1 MLLLRN
7 PTYVRAVM
15 PGLILLSNWAQS
27 LLIIV
32 ALALSRYLY
41 STRKLYRLPPGPKPL
56 PLIGNALDMPT
67 RNLGRSFQDLTAK
80 YGDIVYMNVLGQ
92 PMVILGSY
100 WAVYELLEVRS
111 AISSDR
117 SYSPMADL
125 TGFLWDFA
133 LEGYTSRWRAQRR
146 AFHQLFYAN
155 AIKAYRPTQLRQVR
169 QLLRK
174 LVSTPDGFVGH
185 IHHYFGASIMGIVY
199 GLEIADDDDKY
210 LVIARKALDVFNDF
224 MVPGRYVV
232 ESLHFLRHLPSWF
245 PGAGF
250 KRKAA
255 EGRHVV
261 LALRNVPFDVVE
273 ERLAKG
279 TARSCIAT
287 ALLEKQSQLR
297 EEEAT
302 EWEKLSRDI
311 SALAYISKTTQPLQS
326 LPQSSCS
333 LSEPEAGADTTF
345 SSVVAF
351 FLAMVNY
358 PDVQSKTQAEL
369 DAVVGPNRL
378 PDFEDRPDLPYVN
391 AVVKECMRWHVVVPL
406 GVPHRTIAD
415 TMYNDY
421 FIPRG
426 TVVISNSW
434 GLSRDPGEYP
444 DPEEF
449 RPERFLGSNPARDPM
464 VYVFGSGRRIC
475 AGRHFADAS
484 LFIIIASV
492 LHALRIEAPV
502 DEYGKPARVEPKM
515 STDMLL
521 SYPEPFKC
529 RITARSPG
537 TEALLRHGLFADL
550 NY

>member
-1 MLLLRN
+1 MQ
-7 PTYVRAVM
+7 
-15 PGLILLSNWAQS
+15 LILLSNWTHWKS
-27 LLIIV
+27 LLVIV

-41 STRKLYRLPPGPKPL
+41 SNRKRHRLPPGPKPL
-56 PLIGNALDMPT
+56 PLIGNVLDMPM

-92 PMVILGSY
+92 PMVVLGSSK
-100 WAVYELLEVRS
+100 AVYELLEVQS

-155 AIKAYRPTQLRQVR
+155 AIEAYRPTQLREVHR
-169 QLLRK
+169 LLRK
-174 LVSTPDGFVGH
+174 LVTTPDGFVGH

-210 LVIARKALDVFNDF
+210 LDIARRALDVFNDF
-224 MVPGRYVV
+224 MVPGRYIV

-261 LALRNVPFDVVE
+261 LALRNVPFDAVE
-273 ERLAKG
+273 EQLAKG
-279 TARSCIAT
+279 IAQPCIVT
-287 ALLEKQSQLR
+287 ALLEKQSHLR
-297 EEEAT
+297 GEEAT
-302 EWEKLSRDI
+302 EWGKLARDI
-311 SALAYISKTTQPLQS
+311 SALAYIT
-326 LPQSSCS
+326 
-333 LSEPEAGADTTF
+333 GADTTF

-358 PDVQSKTQAEL
+358 PDVQSQAQAEL
-369 DAVVGPNRL
+369 DAVVGSSRL
-378 PDFEDRPDLPYVN
+378 PDFEERPDLPYIN

-415 TMYNDY
+415 TVYNGY
-421 FIPRG
+421 FVPRG

-434 GLSRDPGEYP
+434 GLSRDPQEYP

-449 RPERFLGSNPARDPM
+449 RPERFLGSNPAKDPM
-464 VYVFGSGRRIC
+464 AYVFGSGRRIC

-484 LFIIIASV
+484 LFIIVASV
-492 LHALRIEAPV
+492 LHTLRIEAPM
-502 DEYGKPARVEPKM
+502 DEYDKPVRVKPKM

-529 RITARSPG
+529 CITARSTE
-537 TEALLRHGLFADL
+537 TEALLQHGFLADS
-550 NY
+550 YHWGVK